1 VKTKSKHR
9 KTNAPLSPLDLCAE
23 IWQTDIVPNE
33 RNTVEE
39 TDEVE
44 MLNNAIKA
52 LQETRAL
59 VIQQK
64 AENEARLSELTR
76 LIQRLLDKK

>member
-1 VKTKSKHR
+1 
-9 KTNAPLSPLDLCAE
+9 
-23 IWQTDIVPNE
+23 
-33 RNTVEE
+33 VEE

-76 LIQRLLDKK
+76 LIQRLINKK

>member
-1 VKTKSKHR
+1 ME
-9 KTNAPLSPLDLCAE
+9 E
-23 IWQTDIVPNE
+23 I
-33 RNTVEE
+33 
-39 TDEVE
+39 DEVE

-59 VIQQK
+59 VVQQK